1 MTTPRVLLRPVM
13 VLVLLLCLAAVGRPA
28 RADDSAAAYD
38 AAVLEAKAHAADPG
52 PWSVSNL
59 RVIAGPG
66 SGDGNA
72 YVDGKVVAATFTKS
86 SYYTSAYP
94 GLSMTVYGQPASSAS
109 WVTVGGELKSYLTS
123 QGVSFANVKLETSRV
138 LGMSQQNSNDA
149 VVEMLVS
156 PDVST
161 IQRPTKDPSVA
172 GQPSSLGSAAAFV
185 RPAGMTDAA
194 YGNFVAYYNSWEA
207 AAYGSSNFPWTQLGY
222 TYRWGLGPSL
232 ADIRGLSEFIVL
244 GGSRYTVY
252 AVYSLGSYLYTA
264 GSGSGDFRVTG
275 ALDTLWAGRQFQPRG
290 DSVVIE
296 AGATV
301 SGGQGLL
308 ISSPGYTVSNAG
320 TITGTTTAKYGLG
333 GTADVAVLF
342 LGREAATGSLAQPYG
357 RTNTLL
363 NAGNIDSPGTAVMA
377 LAGDTVVIN
386 SGTISGGQAAVVTG
400 DGADRLELRGGVVS
414 GPVDLGGGQ
423 DSLIATG
430 PSSLAFALAP
440 QGTSAAPVQNVESVS
455 FGPQTSLSLT
465 FDPSGY
471 VAAGQ
476 RYAIVSGGTVSLPDS
491 GLGVTSNL
499 PMVRF
504 TAAADAAGL
513 AVTGWRDPGWYTL
526 SLTIP
531 SLGTALDAA
540 ATTVRPAMEG
550 LIGFLDHSP
559 DAAGAA
565 SRLLPGPQTRSMALA
580 VDGASAFT
588 AAFAERLAG
597 LRGSRA
603 ATGLAA
609 PGFYGH
615 GAGLGDLDALGR
627 LALAGQPAALAEPWR
642 AAVPGAS
649 PAAASGDGPGLAETA
664 AEGPVEAFAA
674 LYGGKGQG
682 VSSGDAPGYASTSTG
697 AMGGLGIRALPGLRL
712 GLVGGYAWT
721 GADYFAGRGRSDDNV
736 WRAGAYAAL
745 DAGPWSL
752 DALAAYGWHTV
763 RTSRPVWDSVAES
776 KGNMG
781 EWLGFVR
788 AARRFDLGGGLA
800 AEPFAVG
807 QFVSLRRDAAT
818 ESGAGAANLLVAAD
832 TSLSLTSVAGLRL
845 EKTFAF
851 GAWRLTPEVFGGWKH
866 EYGDPAPRVAAA
878 LAGAPDAPFAA
889 SGGAVDRDQARFGAG
904 LKLWGTGSAAVAA
917 RFDGTAGGTRSSYGL
932 SLGLRFGF

>member
-1 MTTPRVLLRPVM
+1 MTTLRVLLRPVT

-38 AAVLEAKAHAADPG
+38 AAVIEAKAHAADPG
-52 PWSVSNL
+52 PWTVSNL
-59 RVIAGPG
+59 KVVAGPG

-86 SYYTSAYP
+86 SYYAGAYP
-94 GLSMTVYGQPASSAS
+94 GLSMTVYGQPTSSAT

-123 QGVSFANVKLETSRV
+123 QGVTFADVKLETSRV
-138 LGMSQQNSNDA
+138 LGMSQKNSNDA
-149 VVEMLVS
+149 VAELLVS
-156 PDVST
+156 PDVNA
-161 IQRPTKDPSVA
+161 IQRPTKDPSAA
-172 GQPSSLGSAAAFV
+172 GQPTSLGSSAAFV

-222 TYRWGLGPSL
+222 TYRWGLGSTL

-244 GGSRYTVY
+244 GGTRCTVY

-264 GSGSGDFRVTG
+264 GNGSGDFRVTG
-275 ALDTLWAGRQFQPRG
+275 DLDTLWAGRQFQPRG

-308 ISSPGYTVSNAG
+308 VSSPGYTVANAG
-320 TITGTTTAKYGLG
+320 TIAGTTSDKYGLG

-342 LGREAATGSLAQPYG
+342 LGREAAPGSLAEPYG

-363 NAGNIDSPGTAVMA
+363 NAGSIESPGTAVMA
-377 LAGDTVVIN
+377 LAGDTVVVN
-386 SGTISGGQAAVVTG
+386 SGTISGGAAAVVTG
-400 DGADRLELRGGVVS
+400 DGADRLEVRGGVVS
-414 GPVDLGGGQ
+414 GRVDLGGGQ
-423 DSLIATG
+423 DSLVATG
-430 PSSLAFALAP
+430 PSALAFALAP
-440 QGTSAAPVQNVESVS
+440 QGTSAAPVQNVESVNLGS
-455 FGPQTSLSLT
+455 GTTLSLT

-471 VAAGQ
+471 VANGQ
-476 RYAIVSGGTVSLPDS
+476 RYAIVSGGSVALADS
-491 GLGVTSNL
+491 GLAVTSNL
-499 PMVRF
+499 PMARF
-504 TAAADAAGL
+504 TAAADASGL
-513 AVTGWRDPGWYTL
+513 AVTGWRDPGWYTR
-526 SLTIP
+526 SLANP
-531 SLGTALDAA
+531 SLGAALDAA
-540 ATTVRPAMEG
+540 AATVRPAMEG
-550 LIGFLDHSP
+550 LVGFLDHSP
-559 DAAGAA
+559 DAAGAG

-580 VDGASAFT
+580 VDGASAFA
-588 AAFAERLAG
+588 AAFADRLAG
-597 LRGSRA
+597 LRGRDGA
-603 ATGLAA
+603 AGLAA

-627 LALAGQPAALAEPWR
+627 LAVAGQPAALAEPWR
-642 AAVPGAS
+642 AAVPGAA
-649 PAAASGDGPGLAETA
+649 PAAPFGDGPGLGEATS
-664 AEGPVEAFAA
+664 EGPLEAFAA
-674 LYGGKGQG
+674 LYGGQGQG

-721 GADYFAGRGRSDDNV
+721 GADYFAGRGRSDDQV
-736 WRAGAYAAL
+736 WRAGAYAAA

-763 RTSRPVWDSVAES
+763 RTSRPVWDSLAES
-776 KGNMG
+776 TGTMG
-781 EWLGFVR
+781 EWLGFAR
-788 AARRFDLGGGLA
+788 AARRFALGAGVA
-800 AEPFAVG
+800 AEPFAAG
-807 QFVSLRRDAAT
+807 QLMSLRRDAAQ
-818 ESGAGAANLLVAAD
+818 ESGAGAANLLTAAG
-832 TSLSLTSVAGLRL
+832 TSLSLASVAGLRL
-845 EKTFAF
+845 EKTFEF

-866 EYGDPAPRVAAA
+866 EYGDTAPSVTAA

-904 LKLWGTGSAAVAA
+904 VRLWGAGGAAVAA
-917 RFDGTAGGTRSSYGL
+917 RFDGTAGGTRSAYGL

>member
-1 MTTPRVLLRPVM
+1 MTTPRAVLRPVT
-13 VLVLLLCLAAVGRPA
+13 VLVLLLCLMAASRPA
-28 RADDSAAAYD
+28 LADDSAAAYD

-59 RVIAGPG
+59 KVIAGPG

-123 QGVSFANVKLETSRV
+123 QGVTFADVKLETSRV
-138 LGMSQQNSNDA
+138 LGMSQTNSNDA
-149 VVEMLVS
+149 VVELLVS
-156 PDVST
+156 PDVNT

-172 GQPSSLGSAAAFV
+172 GQPTALGSAAAFV

-232 ADIRGLSEFIVL
+232 ADIRGLSEFIVP
-244 GGSRYTVY
+244 GGSRWTVY

-308 ISSPGYTVSNAG
+308 ISSPGYTVANAG

-342 LGREAATGSLAQPYG
+342 LGREAASGSLAQSYG

-386 SGTISGGQAAVVTG
+386 SGTITGGQAAVVTG
-400 DGADRLELRGGVVS
+400 DGADRLELRGGTVS

-440 QGTSAAPVQNVESVS
+440 QGTSAAPVQNVESVRL
-455 FGPQTSLSLT
+455 GPQTSLALT

-471 VAAGQ
+471 VATGQ
-476 RYAIVSGGTVSLPDS
+476 RYAIVSGGSVSLPDS
-491 GLGVTSNL
+491 GLTVTSNL

-504 TAAADAAGL
+504 TAAADISGL
-513 AVTGWRDPGWYTL
+513 AVTGWRDPGWYTR
-526 SLTIP
+526 SLANP

-540 ATTVRPAMEG
+540 AATVRPGMEG
-550 LIGFLDHSP
+550 LIGFLDHNP

-597 LRGSRA
+597 LRGNVG

-615 GAGLGDLDALGR
+615 GAGLGDLEALGR
-627 LALAGQPAALAEPWR
+627 LAVSGQPAALAEPWR

-649 PAAASGDGPGLAETA
+649 PAASSGDGPGLAETA
-664 AEGPVEAFAA
+664 AEGPLEAFAT
-674 LYGGKGQG
+674 LYGGQGQG
-682 VSSGDAPGYASTSTG
+682 VSSGDAPGYVSNAAG

-721 GADYFAGRGRSDDNV
+721 GADYYAGRGRSDDQV

-745 DAGPWSL
+745 DAGPWTL
-752 DALAAYGWHTV
+752 DALAAYGWHTA
-763 RTSRPVWDSVAES
+763 RISRPVWDSVAES
-776 KGNMG
+776 KGTMG

-788 AARRFDLGGGLA
+788 AARRFDLGNGLA

-866 EYGDPAPRVAAA
+866 EYGDPAPSVAAA

-904 LKLWGTGSAAVAA
+904 LRLWGTGGAAVAA
-917 RFDGTAGGTRSSYGL
+917 RFDGTAGGTRANYGL